1 MKYLIL
7 IYTNPEMRTY
17 WEALTDAQRA
27 DGAGAHRAVLDELV
41 ASGELVVS
49 APLADVSQAKRV
61 AVRDGEIMT
70 TDGPYAE
77 VKEHLAGFY
86 VLECESFERAVEQAA
101 KLPEAAYGMVEVRP
115 AMNPVW
121 MQR

>member
-7 IYTNPEMRTY
+7 IYTNPEMRAY

-27 DGAGAHRAVLDELV
+27 DAARAHTAIVDELV

-49 APLADVSQAKRV
+49 SPLADVSHTKRPV
-61 AVRDGEIMT
+61 VRDGQLMT

-86 VLECESFERAVEQAA
+86 VVDCESQERALDVFA
-101 KLPEAAYGMVEVRP
+101 KLPEAAYGAVEVRP
-115 AMNPVW
+115 TLSPVW
-121 MQR
+121 MEH